1 MYFARDSSYSLR
13 YSRLHGSSG
22 NSKIYVARVLVGR
35 YTIGGKGMKAP
46 PSRNDPDNPGV
57 RYDSVVDNVQNPSIF
72 VKFVDNHCYP
82 EYLITFARASI
93 GY

>member
-1 MYFARDSSYSLR
+1 
-13 YSRLHGSSG
+13 
-22 NSKIYVARVLVGR
+22 
-35 YTIGGKGMKAP
+35 MKAP